1 MKGILKY
8 VGKEHWPW
16 PRQHIS
22 ETMHRG
28 PSIRASQVPD
38 LDTPYPVG
46 FIHPRGTFTVK
57 GMALEDLWQELANEG
72 HLLYPD
78 SPAEDYIQDGLPT
91 LLLIDEMEALEQ
103 LKPDEFERIVDK
115 YGIEFHPAL
124 THYSYITGVQVVVG
138 KDGEHMDKVRAL
150 RAKGIDV
157 EPVIVIPID
166 KREGENGQA
175 VLLD

>member
-72 HLLYPD
+72 YLPYMDKPV
-78 SPAEDYIQDGLPT
+78 EDFVQDGLPT
-91 LLLIDEMEALEQ
+91 LLFIDALEG
-103 LKPDEFERIVDK
+103 LERIDPGDFARIVDK

-138 KDGEHMDKVRAL
+138 KDGEHMDKVQAL
-150 RAKGIDV
+150 KAKGIDA
-157 EPVIVIPID
+157 EPVIVIPIERKEEED
-166 KREGENGQA
+166 
-175 VLLD
+175 D

>member
-22 ETMHRG
+22 ETAQRG

-72 HLLYPD
+72 HLPYMDRPI
-78 SPAEDYIQDGLPT
+78 EDFIQDGLPT
-91 LLLIDEMEALEQ
+91 LLFIDTLEG
-103 LKPDEFERIVDK
+103 LERIDPDDFTRIVDK
-115 YGIEFHPAL
+115 YGIEFRPAL

-138 KDGEHMDKVRAL
+138 KDGEHMDKVQAL
-150 RAKGIDV
+150 RAKGIDA
-157 EPVIVIPID
+157 EPVIVIPVEAKD
-166 KREGENGQA
+166 E
-175 VLLD
+175 

>member
-16 PRQHIS
+16 PRQHIR

-72 HLLYPD
+72 HLPYMDRPI
-78 SPAEDYIQDGLPT
+78 EDFIQDGLPT
-91 LLLIDEMEALEQ
+91 LLFIDTLEG
-103 LKPDEFERIVDK
+103 LERIDPDDFTRIVDK
-115 YGIEFHPAL
+115 YGIEFRPAL

-138 KDGEHMDKVRAL
+138 KDGEHMDKVQAL
-150 RAKGIDV
+150 RAKGIDA
-157 EPVIVIPID
+157 EPVIVIPVEAKD
-166 KREGENGQA
+166 E
-175 VLLD
+175 

>member
-16 PRQHIS
+16 PRQHIR
-22 ETMHRG
+22 ETAQRG

-72 HLLYPD
+72 HLPYMDRPI
-78 SPAEDYIQDGLPT
+78 EDFIQDGLPT
-91 LLLIDEMEALEQ
+91 LLFIDTLEG
-103 LKPDEFERIVDK
+103 LERIDPDDFTRIVDK
-115 YGIEFHPAL
+115 YGIEFRPAL

-138 KDGEHMDKVRAL
+138 KDGEHMDKVQAL
-150 RAKGIDV
+150 RAKGIDA
-157 EPVIVIPID
+157 EPVIVIPVEAKD
-166 KREGENGQA
+166 E
-175 VLLD
+175 

>member
-16 PRQHIS
+16 PRQHIR
-22 ETMHRG
+22 ETAQRG

-72 HLLYPD
+72 HLPYMDRPI
-78 SPAEDYIQDGLPT
+78 EDFIQDGLPT
-91 LLLIDEMEALEQ
+91 LLFIDTLEG
-103 LKPDEFERIVDK
+103 LERIDPDDFTRIVDK
-115 YGIEFHPAL
+115 YGIEFRPAL

-138 KDGEHMDKVRAL
+138 KDGEHMDKVQAL

-157 EPVIVIPID
+157 EPVIVIPR
-166 KREGENGQA
+166 KEGEDEG
-175 VLLD
+175 